1 MYTELGKWL
10 KIFKFSN
17 GIRLYD
23 MAEKMGVSSA
33 FLSAIETGKKM
44 APTYFFDKMVELYHL
59 SKEQQDELM
68 AAIVSTR
75 EQLTSGKPAIQF
87 TINNPRQGIDNLAF
101 SFARNAN
108 YLNEDQRQ
116 QLLKILAEAKG
127 GNGSVSN

>member
-10 KIFKFSN
+10 KMFRLSE

-33 FLSAIETGKKM
+33 FLSAVETGKKM
-44 APTYFFDKMVELYHL
+44 APANFIDKMTEMYAL

-68 AAIVSTR
+68 AAIVNTR
-75 EQLTSGKPAIQF
+75 EQITSGKTAIQF
-87 TINNPRQGIDNLAF
+87 TINNPRQGVDNLAF

-108 YLNEDQRQ
+108 YLTEEQRK
-116 QLLKILAEAKG
+116 QLLEILAAAKG
-127 GNGSVSN
+127 GTGSVSN